1 MEREPFAQ
9 QLSAKWTG
17 AVFFWIL
24 KGFKGK
30 YVEQL
35 DEKYGSR
42 NLWTGYILN
51 LLFFGFIIYLLISK
65 ES

>member
-17 AVFFWIL
+17 AAFFWL
-24 KGFKGK
+24 LSGFKGK

-35 DEKYGSR
+35 DKKYAGR

-51 LLFFGFIIYLLISK
+51 LLFAGFMIYLFIKKS
-65 ES
+65 